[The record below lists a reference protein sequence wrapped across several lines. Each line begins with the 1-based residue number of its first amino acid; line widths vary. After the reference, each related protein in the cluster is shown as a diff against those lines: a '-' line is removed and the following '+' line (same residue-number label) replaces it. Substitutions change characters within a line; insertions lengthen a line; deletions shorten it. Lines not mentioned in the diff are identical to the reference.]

1 MNKLRPLIM
10 VLAGLVFALG
20 VTACEPSD
28 RTPGLWLSG
37 EITAFPDDWSFTH
50 EHKEVFVEVST
61 PYFVSHSVTIW
72 CAALDGTLYIG
83 ARNPDEK
90 NWPGWVDTDPN
101 VRLKI
106 GEELYDV
113 ALEPLDDEEILT
125 ALRAVYAE
133 KYELP
138 QTSGDAPTNTR
149 YWRVVERS

>member
-1 MNKLRPLIM
+1 MNKIRPLIM
-10 VLAGLVFALG
+10 VWAGLVFAVG
-20 VTACEPSD
+20 VAACEPSD

-37 EITAFPDDWSFTH
+37 EFTEFPDDWTFTQ
-50 EHKEVFVEVST
+50 EHKEIFVEVTT

-106 GEELYDV
+106 GEQLYDV

-125 ALRAVYAE
+125 ALRAVYAD
-133 KYELP
+133 KYDLP
-138 QTSGDAPTNTR
+138 QTSGGTPTNTR